1 LPSSGLLP
9 FLQGVACQLNE
20 SCYSLPQDND
30 APPSQNSSS
39 TNQLNQLTQLAFDT
53 FEFFNRPE
61 VISSAVTLANTFR
74 DFIEIRNKAGLIT
87 QNLTLSQYLL
97 VSVGSLNI
105 QLNSITNDSILV
117 NGLLNS
123 NPNYNYL
130 YSNYSK
136 NVTNINTQLE
146 SFLSSQLIDLAY
158 GPDLDVIK

>member
-1 LPSSGLLP
+1 M
-9 FLQGVACQLNE
+9 QGVACQLNE

-30 APPSQNSSS
+30 APSSQNSSS
-39 TNQLNQLTQLAFDT
+39 TNQLNQLTQLAFDA

-61 VISSAVTLANTFR
+61 VISSALTLASGFR
-74 DFIEIRNKAGLIT
+74 EFIAIRNKAGQIT

-97 VSVGSLNI
+97 ISADSLKI
-105 QLNSITNDSILV
+105 QLNSITNDTILV

-136 NVTNINTQLE
+136 NVTNLNAQLE
-146 SFLSSQLIDLAY
+146 SVIPPELIDLAY
-158 GPDLDVIK
+158 GPDLDVII